1 MSDKGE
7 IFFDASVTSTDA
19 KFGSLLMSFADNAFP
34 DAFPDGLPGPGE
46 DETSP
51 LHDHD
56 YESMSDLGDYSDL
69 KYLEY
74 RTTLGMRYQAGEHV
88 QAFAAVSYYDLD
100 DDAPYLQDA
109 TGSVGLLTAGLVWS
123 Y

>member
-1 MSDKGE
+1 MMD
-7 IFFDASVTSTDA
+7 
-19 KFGSLLMSFADNAFP
+19 FADNANP
-34 DAFPDGLPGPGE
+34 DAFPDGLPGLGE

-51 LHDHD
+51 LQFSDHQ
-56 YESMSDLGDYSDL
+56 SMSDLGEYSDL
-69 KYLEY
+69 EYLEY
-74 RTTLGMRYQAGEHV
+74 RATLGLRYQAREHV

-109 TGSVGLLTAGLVWS
+109 TGSVEIFTAGLVWS

>member
-1 MSDKGE
+1 M
-7 IFFDASVTSTDA
+7 TSTDA
-19 KFGSLLMSFADNAFP
+19 KFGSLMMDFADNAFP

-51 LHDHD
+51 LHF
-56 YESMSDLGDYSDL
+56 SDFQSLGELGGYSDL
-69 KYLEY
+69 EYLEY
-74 RTTLGMRYQAGEHV
+74 RTTLGLRYQADEHV
-88 QAFAAVSYYDLD
+88 QAFASVSYYDLD

-109 TGSVGLLTAGLVWS
+109 TGSVGILTAGLVWS